1 MKQYIYIAAFT
12 LCGAG
17 LAQDQNR
24 IPAQPQ
30 PARPA
35 QAQPG
40 QPSATQPPSTTQ
52 DTTPRTAGERAAA
65 AASNVFTDW
74 RMEDLPQAVQKTI
87 REQSAGQKIADIDR
101 ETRTGRTLWEVE
113 IEKEGK
119 NTEIHIAEDGTLV
132 TEGAGLIGRTTDAA
146 GSAVTPGE
154 RPTATGTPAGTQTG
168 RSGTDLRMG
177 TRWEDLPPAIQQ
189 KAAQFGGKEKVADI
203 DREDS
208 NGRMGYEVE
217 FKREGR
223 NLEIHFGEDGS
234 ILESN
239 DPAAAPAQGA
249 APATATPRSTQPGQ
263 PATPPPATPPS
274 QPSPNQAQPRP
285 K

>member
-1 MKQYIYIAAFT
+1 MKQYIYIAAFA
-12 LCGAG
+12 LCGSG

-24 IPAQPQ
+24 IPNQPQ

-35 QAQPG
+35 QAQP
-40 QPSATQPPSTTQ
+40 ATP

-65 AASNVFTDW
+65 AVSNIFTDW
-74 RMEDLPQAVQKTI
+74 RLEDLPQPVQKTI

-132 TEGAGLIGRTTDAA
+132 TEGAGLIGRTADAA
-146 GSAVTPGE
+146 GRAVTPGE

-168 RSGTDLRMG
+168 RSGTDLLMG
-177 TRWEDLPPAIQQ
+177 TRWEDLPPAVQQ
-189 KAAQFGGKEKVADI
+189 KAMQFGGKEKVADI
-203 DREDS
+203 DREELR
-208 NGRMGYEVE
+208 GRMAYEVE

-223 NLEIHFGEDGS
+223 NLEIHFGEDGTV
-234 ILESN
+234 LESN
-239 DPAAAPAQGA
+239 DPVAAPAQGA
-249 APATATPRSTQPGQ
+249 APGTATPRSTQPGQ
-263 PATPPPATPPS
+263 PATPPPSTTPQS
-274 QPSPNQAQPRP
+274 QPNQNPNQPRP
-285 K
+285 